1 MSNLIEL
8 PNFSR
13 TGFVNREDEL
23 KQVHSCLQDLRND
36 LLVEKR
42 TFIFTGQ
49 HGIGKSWLLKRLHGE
64 FQELEAVQS
73 YLLDLTDYWHLS
85 PTDAVQRICQNL
97 SAAISANTVSH
108 NRGLQETA
116 HQLIQK
122 VKTEIVPEEIFILL
136 LDTVYE
142 APTVLLAALE
152 EILLGP
158 LAIEQR
164 VLLVMAG
171 RGREY
176 AWQTP
181 ELRLRAEFLKL
192 NPFPVEHTHRQ
203 LVHFWPTAVD
213 RAAEIHAI
221 SLGNPKAS
229 LLFAQHRD
237 RVDALN
243 HVIYDMLFPIRDEE
257 RVEIRERLQAF
268 AVPRRFDYNHMPHL
282 LNVYFQHSADHFYP
296 RRQLRSILDSL
307 LNPNLVY
314 WNKEIGA
321 YTLHA
326 SMRHLLLLYLCEAH
340 PERYRALHE
349 ACILLYQEWVEG
361 KPRNWELWQSELEYH
376 QAELAKLDS

>member
-1 MSNLIEL
+1 MSNPIEL

-23 KQVHSCLQDLRND
+23 NRVRACLRDLRD
-36 LLVEKR
+36 DVLVEKR

-49 HGIGKSWLLKRLHGE
+49 HGIGKSWLLQQLHGE
-64 FQELEAVQS
+64 LQELSAVQA
-73 YLLDLTDYWHLS
+73 YLLDLADYWHLS
-85 PTDAVQRICQNL
+85 PTDAVQQICRDL
-97 SAAISANTVSH
+97 HAAIFLGTASDD
-108 NRGLQETA
+108 RGLQETA
-116 HQLIQK
+116 HQLIQQ
-122 VKTEIVPEEIFILL
+122 VKTEIVPEEILVLL

-142 APTVLLAALE
+142 TPTALLEALE
-152 EILLGP
+152 ENLLGS

-176 AWQTP
+176 AWQTV
-181 ELRLRAEFLKL
+181 ELRLRAIFLNLK
-192 NPFPVEHTHRQ
+192 PFPVEYTHSQ
-203 LVHFWPTAVD
+203 LVHFLPTAVD

-243 HVIYDMLFPIRDEE
+243 HVIDDMLFPIRDDE
-257 RVEIRERLQAF
+257 REDIREQLQAL
-268 AVPRRFDYNHMPHL
+268 AVPRRFDYNLMPHL
-282 LNVYFQHSADHFYP
+282 LNVYFQRNSDYFYP
-296 RRQLRSILDSL
+296 RRKLRTILDSL

-326 SMRHLLLLYLCEAH
+326 SMRHLLLLYLQEAK
-340 PERYRALHE
+340 PVRYKALHE
-349 ACILLYQEWVEG
+349 ACVGLYEEWVEG
-361 KPRNWELWQSELEYH
+361 KPRNWELWQTELEYH
-376 QAELAKLDS
+376 QTELAKLDV